1 MPKKINLSVAN
12 KPTNSCENNK
22 PITMEGE
29 NHIDNSGI
37 IQEIMNRKY
46 PDKMLFDIQ
55 TVATELNRSYEFV
68 RMRTNNGQ
76 IKHIKLGTTKMIPRN
91 EFIKLLTAGVL

>member
-1 MPKKINLSVAN
+1 MSKKINLSAAN
-12 KPTNSCENNK
+12 KSTNSCENNK
-22 PITMEGE
+22 PIIMEGE
-29 NHIDNSGI
+29 NQINDSGI
-37 IQEIMNRKY
+37 IQEIMDRKY

-55 TVATELNRSYEFV
+55 TVANELNRSYEFV

-76 IKHIKLGTTKMIPRN
+76 IKHIKLGTTKMIPRK

>member
-1 MPKKINLSVAN
+1 MPKKINLSAAN
-12 KPTNSCENNK
+12 KSTNSYENNK
-22 PITMEGE
+22 PTIMEGE
-29 NHIDNSGI
+29 NHTDDSGVV
-37 IQEIMNRKY
+37 QEIMDKKY

-76 IKHIKLGTTKMIPRN
+76 IKIIRLGTTKMIPRN

>member
-1 MPKKINLSVAN
+1 MPKKINLSAAI
-12 KPTNSCENNK
+12 KSTNSCENNK
-22 PITMEGE
+22 PIIIEGE
-29 NHIDNSGI
+29 NQIDDSSI